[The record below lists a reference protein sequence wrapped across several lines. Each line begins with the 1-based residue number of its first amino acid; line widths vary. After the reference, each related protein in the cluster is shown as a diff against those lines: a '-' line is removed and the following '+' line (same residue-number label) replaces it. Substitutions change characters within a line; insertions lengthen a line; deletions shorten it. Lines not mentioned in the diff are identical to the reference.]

1 MFSAFFLQNVGFP
14 KSWSVLC
21 FTVVCFCCSVNNRK
35 KAVLREEGG
44 MAERVK
50 ERGEQARGLVLAEG
64 NFEEHPYFRVG
75 DRNAGTGI
83 LTYENELRTRDGHVL
98 RQSWTVRAAH
108 GRGLPGRFDQDVYVA
123 LLQMIDDK
131 GLPEDGWLSFSL
143 YELVE
148 LMGRKH
154 SGRDYRQV
162 RESLRRL
169 AMTSIESDNAFYHRG
184 WKEYISDTFSL
195 LSEVKL
201 SEYDDPQGERTDRNR
216 VLLSQYFVDSYKAN
230 YLKNIDVEFYWSL
243 ASPIAKRLYRLV
255 DKKRN
260 GRRLWEVELFSLKDR
275 IPLSDYKY
283 ASKIKEKL
291 APAHAELIEKDFLKR
306 VTYRE
311 SGGNEFAS
319 YEITEGFQAR
329 KSTSGGLELPTG
341 DEFFC
346 VQRLKAEGMGTKVA
360 EELVAAHGAS
370 RVMRYVEALPYQ
382 KNLRNP
388 AGWLRKAIENNYEM
402 DMPAV
407 SIRPKQVP
415 EGSKT
420 EEYTRFFDGA
430 DKAQASQ
437 TQDGDDQNPL
447 DKDPQHVSSAVERA
461 PLPLPIIDPR
471 AAEVWDP
478 LLEGLSEDI
487 NAPNLRVWFEGT
499 VPTAFQDSTLILHV
513 PNKFALEYIES
524 RFGERLRSTL
534 IEQVGADAKLVVQVP
549 EGASSGDCTLAG
561 ATNGATNLS
570 SHGQSGLLG

>member
-1 MFSAFFLQNVGFP
+1 
-14 KSWSVLC
+14 
-21 FTVVCFCCSVNNRK
+21 
-35 KAVLREEGG
+35 
-44 MAERVK
+44 MAEKVT
-50 ERGEQARGLVLAEG
+50 ERREQAKGLVLAEG

-75 DRNAGTGI
+75 DRNAGTGV
-83 LTYENELRTRDGHVL
+83 LTYENELRTRDGHIL
-98 RQSWTVRAAH
+98 RQSWTVRAVH

-131 GLPEDGWLSFSL
+131 GLPADGWLSFSL

-169 AMTSIESDNAFYHRG
+169 ATTSIESDNAFYHRG

-201 SEYDDPQGERTDRNR
+201 SEYEDPQGERTDRNR

-260 GRRLWEVELFSLKDR
+260 GRRRWEVELFSLKDR

-291 APAHAELIEKDFLKR
+291 APAHAELIEKDFLKKI
-306 VTYRE
+306 TYRKN
-311 SGGNEFAS
+311 GGKEFAS
-319 YEITEGFQAR
+319 YAITETFHAR
-329 KSTSGGLELPTG
+329 RSAIGALEPPGG

-346 VQRLKAEGMGTKVA
+346 VQRLKAEGMETKAA
-360 EELVAAHGAS
+360 EELVATHGPS

-388 AGWLRKAIENNYEM
+388 AGWLRKAIENNYEL
-402 DMPAV
+402 DMPPISGV
-407 SIRPKQVP
+407 LKQASPGANV
-415 EGSKT
+415 EATLYQHCEARRERKDDYAWFFSET
-420 EEYTRFFDGA
+420 EETQSNRKRFEEEEQYRAKASEDLNLDDSSSSEPILDPQAIEAWESLVEDLVALLGQDSLSPWFDQLEGGYLEGATLTVLVPNSTAANYLNDNLGA
-430 DKAQASQ
+430 D
-437 TQDGDDQNPL
+437 L
-447 DKDPQHVSSAVERA
+447 LHLWRER
-461 PLPLPIIDPR
+461 
-471 AAEVWDP
+471 
-478 LLEGLSEDI
+478 
-487 NAPNLRVWFEGT
+487 
-499 VPTAFQDSTLILHV
+499 
-513 PNKFALEYIES
+513 
-524 RFGERLRSTL
+524 
-534 IEQVGADAKLVVQVP
+534 VG
-549 EGASSGDCTLAG
+549 EGAVLEVTTDLAG
-561 ATNGATNLS
+561 GKRA
-570 SHGQSGLLG
+570 LLTG

>member
-1 MFSAFFLQNVGFP
+1 
-14 KSWSVLC
+14 
-21 FTVVCFCCSVNNRK
+21 
-35 KAVLREEGG
+35 
-44 MAERVK
+44 MAETVK
-50 ERGEQARGLVLAEG
+50 ERGQQAKGLVLAEG

-75 DRNAGTGI
+75 DRNAGTGV

-131 GLPEDGWLSFSL
+131 GLPENGWLSFSL
-143 YELVE
+143 YELVD

-169 AMTSIESDNAFYHRG
+169 ATTSIESDNAFYHRG

-201 SEYDDPQGERTDRNR
+201 SEHEDPKKERTERNR

-243 ASPIAKRLYRLV
+243 VSPIAKRLYRLV

-260 GRRLWEVELFSLKDR
+260 GRRIWEAELFSLKDR

-291 APAHAELIEKDFLKR
+291 APAHAELIEKNFLKR
-306 VTYRE
+306 VTYRK
-311 SGGNEFAS
+311 SGGTEFAS
-319 YEITEGFQAR
+319 YEIAEGFRAR
-329 KSTSGGLELPTG
+329 RSAIGTLELPTG

-346 VQRLKAEGMGTKVA
+346 VQRLKAEGMGTKAA
-360 EELVAAHGAS
+360 EELVATHGVS

-388 AGWLRKAIENNYEM
+388 AGWLRKAIENNYEL
-402 DMPAV
+402 DMPPV
-407 SIRPKQVP
+407 SRLPKQASTD
-415 EGSKT
+415 SKVEAKPYQCSFGT
-420 EEYTRFFDGA
+420 SKERQEDYARFFGEADENQDDRIRHEEEQERRTEASEESDREEPSSEPTLHPQAIEAWESLVEDLVALRSRDSLPPWFDQLEGAHLEGGTLTVLVPNSTAANHLNDHFGA
-430 DKAQASQ
+430 D
-437 TQDGDDQNPL
+437 L
-447 DKDPQHVSSAVERA
+447 MRMWRA
-461 PLPLPIIDPR
+461 H
-471 AAEVWDP
+471 A
-478 LLEGLSEDI
+478 GSE
-487 NAPNLRVWFEGT
+487 A
-499 VPTAFQDSTLILHV
+499 IL
-513 PNKFALEYIES
+513 
-524 RFGERLRSTL
+524 
-534 IEQVGADAKLVVQVP
+534 QV
-549 EGASSGDCTLAG
+549 
-561 ATNGATNLS
+561 ATNLRS
-570 SHGQSGLLG
+570 DKRAALTK

>member
-1 MFSAFFLQNVGFP
+1 
-14 KSWSVLC
+14 
-21 FTVVCFCCSVNNRK
+21 
-35 KAVLREEGG
+35 

-131 GLPEDGWLSFSL
+131 GLPEDGWLGFSL

-169 AMTSIESDNAFYHRG
+169 ATTSIESDNAFYHRG

-201 SEYDDPQGERTDRNR
+201 SEYEDPKVERTDRNR

-260 GRRLWEVELFSLKDR
+260 GRRLWEVELFLLKDR
-275 IPLSDYKY
+275 IPLSPYKY
-283 ASKIKEKL
+283 VSKIKEKL
-291 APAHAELIEKDFLKR
+291 APAHDELRHKGFLER
-306 VTYRE
+306 VTYRTT
-311 SGGNEFAS
+311 ADDTHLVC
-319 YEITEGFQAR
+319 YEIQEGFTKRRPALQLE
-329 KSTSGGLELPTG
+329 STPEVLFAVE
-341 DEFFC
+341 
-346 VQRLKAEGMGTKVA
+346 RLKAEGVRLDVVR
-360 EELVAAHGAS
+360 ELVAKHGPE
-370 RVMRYVEALPYQ
+370 RCLRYSEAVAFQ
-382 KNLRNP
+382 KNIRNR
-388 AGWLRKAIENNYEM
+388 AGWLRWAIEQAPEL
-402 DMPAV
+402 DIPAPAV
-407 SIRPKQVP
+407 PTTFAKEQEPPP
-415 EGSKT
+415 EVIVEDT
-420 EEYTRFFDGA
+420 ETE
-430 DKAQASQ
+430 
-437 TQDGDDQNPL
+437 
-447 DKDPQHVSSAVERA
+447 
-461 PLPLPIIDPR
+461 PLPPPVTDSR
-471 AAEVWDP
+471 AQEVW
-478 LLEGLSEDI
+478 
-487 NAPNLRVWFEGT
+487 
-499 VPTAFQDSTLILHV
+499 
-513 PNKFALEYIES
+513 
-524 RFGERLRSTL
+524 
-534 IEQVGADAKLVVQVP
+534 
-549 EGASSGDCTLAG
+549 
-561 ATNGATNLS
+561 
-570 SHGQSGLLG
+570 